1 MFVRERWLSSVC
13 EVITDPSADA
23 FFPTVMEVHSMP
35 SVSSSKMLCADAAQT
50 VSTANINH
58 NVFLI
63 IYTNV
68 K

>member
-35 SVSSSKMLCADAAQT
+35 SVSSSGMTCACNEIPIKMT
-50 VSTANINH
+50 KH
-58 NVFLI
+58 NNKARFISSEGL
-63 IYTNV
+63 
-68 K
+68 